1 MKALL
6 IMLLLIWC
14 LGTIYGLRKAL
25 PPGIS
30 STGPWR
36 DGAGLIFLYD
46 LSYGLDGRR
55 VHEERIVAAML
66 AEIARAEQFIVVDM
80 FLFNR
85 WGAEWDGGNG
95 LAPGQA
101 SPVERVTGALLAA
114 RQARPRLAVM
124 FIADEVNTGYGS
136 YSEPHLARLAAHG
149 VEVVIT
155 DLSELRDSNPIYSG
169 LWRPLLQWWR
179 PVEGRG
185 RLPNPFAPE
194 APAMGLA
201 SWLKLLN
208 FKANHRKLLLT
219 ERAALVSSGNIH
231 DASARHSNIAF
242 LASGEIIGD
251 LLAGELAVARFSGH
265 DSPASAMVE
274 AAELPGGGGR
284 GRGGR
289 NEAAAGEGGAARE
302 GVKVR
307 MLGEGAIR
315 RQLLAALQGTQ
326 LGDLIWMG
334 QFYLADRRVMAALA
348 AAARRGV
355 EVRLILDPNRDAFG
369 RDKRGIP
376 NRQSAARLLAAAGDR
391 LRIRWYDTR
400 GEQFHVKLT
409 MVQRGDRAVIIGG
422 SANLTRR
429 NLADYN
435 LETCLE
441 IRAGVEAAISV
452 AVADFFARL
461 WDNRAGEYTLDYS
474 AFAERSTAKAA
485 WAAWQEFSGMGTF

>member
-6 IMLLLIWC
+6 IVLLLVWF
-14 LGTIYGLRKAL
+14 LGVIYGLCKAL

-30 STGPWR
+30 ITGPWR
-36 DGAGLIFLYD
+36 DGEGLTFLHD
-46 LSYGLDGRR
+46 LSYELDGRR
-55 VHEERIVAAML
+55 VQEERIVAAML
-66 AEIARAEQFIVVDM
+66 AEIARAEQFVVVDM

-85 WGAEWDGGNG
+85 WGAEWDGGDG
-95 LAPGQA
+95 LAPTRS
-101 SPVERVTGALLAA
+101 SPVERVTEALVAA

-124 FIADEVNTGYGS
+124 FVTDEVNTGYGS
-136 YSEPHLARLAAHG
+136 YPEPHLARLAARG
-149 VEVVIT
+149 VEVVVT
-155 DLSELRDSNPIYSG
+155 DLSRLRDSNPIYSG
-169 LWRPLLQWWR
+169 LWRSLLQWWR

-185 RLPNPFAPE
+185 RLPNPMAPE

-219 ERAALVSSGNIH
+219 EKAALVSSGNIH

-242 LASGEIIGD
+242 LASGEIVGD

-265 DSPASAMVE
+265 DSPASAMV
-274 AAELPGGGGR
+274 AAGPPGGGRFR
-284 GRGGR
+284 GDGSGAVAPGEVGG
-289 NEAAAGEGGAARE
+289 EMGGTR
-302 GVKVR
+302 VR
-307 MLGEGAIR
+307 VLSEGAIGQ
-315 RQLLAALQGTQ
+315 QLLAALQATRP
-326 LGDLIWMG
+326 GDLIWMG
-334 QFYLADRRVMAALA
+334 QFYLTDRRVMAALVA
-348 AAARRGV
+348 AVRRGV
-355 EVRLILDPNRDAFG
+355 EVRLILDPSRDAFG

-376 NRQSAARLLAAAGDR
+376 NRQSAARLKAATDDR

-409 MVQRGDRAVIIGG
+409 MVQRGDRVVIIGG

-441 IRAGVEAAISV
+441 IQAGVEAAVSV
-452 AVADFFARL
+452 AVADFFHRL
-461 WDNRAGEYTLDYS
+461 WENRAGEYTLDYS
-474 AFAERSTAKAA
+474 AFAEKSAGKAA
-485 WAAWQEFSGMGTF
+485 LAAWQELSGMGTF